1 MKPCPNVTIEDMG
14 HKIGLNGI
22 DNGRLVFKNVRIP
35 RENMLNRLNDVTA
48 EGKFVSPVKKKSQRF
63 FKVTDRLLSGRL
75 CIASMCI
82 SSTRVVLETAIR
94 YSQQRLAIGASGESD
109 TPIMSYQLQQNALL
123 PLLARTIVL
132 SFGHIEAK
140 RLFANQKGREHMII
154 KTCCAVKALIS
165 WNAEKVT
172 RIARER
178 CGGATYLEL
187 N

>member
-1 MKPCPNVTIEDMG
+1 
-14 HKIGLNGI
+14 
-22 DNGRLVFKNVRIP
+22 
-35 RENMLNRLNDVTA
+35 
-48 EGKFVSPVKKKSQRF
+48 
-63 FKVTDRLLSGRL
+63 
-75 CIASMCI
+75 
-82 SSTRVVLETAIR
+82 
-94 YSQQRLAIGASGESD
+94 
-109 TPIMSYQLQQNALL
+109 MSYQLQQNALL